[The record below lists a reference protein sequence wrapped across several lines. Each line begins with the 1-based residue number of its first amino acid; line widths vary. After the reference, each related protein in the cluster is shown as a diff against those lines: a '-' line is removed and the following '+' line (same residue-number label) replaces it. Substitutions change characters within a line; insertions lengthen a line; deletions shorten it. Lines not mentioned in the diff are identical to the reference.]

1 MPWMWIAP
9 TIQPNEPIKSV
20 MRATNVLLDSFM
32 VERARVYSIILGVC
46 DDLKSSDFDYINH
59 GVSNSRYIS
68 PMHGEDE
75 FEL

>member
-1 MPWMWIAP
+1 M
-9 TIQPNEPIKSV
+9 
-20 MRATNVLLDSFM
+20 LLDSFM